1 MPLFESGCFQT
12 AADILNTLNPGD
24 LEYLLS
30 EPIRIRKAE
39 SQGISYPP
47 GKPLKVQNKN

>member
-1 MPLFESGCFQT
+1 
-12 AADILNTLNPGD
+12 
-24 LEYLLS
+24 LS

-47 GKPLKVQNKN
+47 GKPLKVQNKNWECIQ